1 MAVTFSRCKD
11 FKEFQQLLVTPF
23 QSFSVVHVN
32 IRSLRKYWEQFK
44 VLVNEVS
51 SRIDVFVV
59 SESNVPEALWDLFQ
73 LSGYNSFWF
82 SRQYSTGEGL
92 VVYVKREWLVSRQEV
107 AFNYVECI
115 FLKIENSCHSL
126 SLLACYRPRPKASGN
141 FFRNSRRS

>member
-1 MAVTFSRCKD
+1 MAVTFNRCKD

-23 QSFSVVHVN
+23 QSFSVLHVN

-82 SRQYSTGEGL
+82 SRQYSTGGGL

-115 FLKIENSCHSL
+115 FFKN
-126 SLLACYRPRPKASGN
+126 
-141 FFRNSRRS
+141 